1 MNRLD
6 WAAALCHRMHHC
18 AIMRLDVLR
27 FLIRRFLSICGKHA
41 ACRSEELLGSVLLR
55 LPAEAEA
62 LPAAPHCHLHGGCM
76 CSLDRTME
84 SLWEDGRRLVFVSS
98 VPCEG
103 QCLWWPPG
111 TVHNSYANSDT
122 LEVMWF
128 YNRGILE
135 DYRLNATQLFKCAVH
150 AADGA
155 RLTHHCIAHHL
166 VAQQRLLADAAD
178 NVSLHSPLTQLFAG

>member
-1 MNRLD
+1 
-6 WAAALCHRMHHC
+6 
-18 AIMRLDVLR
+18 
-27 FLIRRFLSICGKHA
+27 
-41 ACRSEELLGSVLLR
+41 
-55 LPAEAEA
+55 
-62 LPAAPHCHLHGGCM
+62 M

-150 AADGA
+150 AADRA

-178 NVSLHSPLTQLFAG
+178 NVSLHSPLTQLFAGRPVHICSASWPIINLLGYVSLGGNTVLNRPHSLFSTVSEDCVAVVSLPIGDNLSPMLAAG

>member
-1 MNRLD
+1 
-6 WAAALCHRMHHC
+6 
-18 AIMRLDVLR
+18 
-27 FLIRRFLSICGKHA
+27 
-41 ACRSEELLGSVLLR
+41 
-55 LPAEAEA
+55 
-62 LPAAPHCHLHGGCM
+62 M

-98 VPCEG
+98 VPCKG

-111 TVHNSYANSDT
+111 MIHNSYANSDT

-150 AADGA
+150 AAGQA
-155 RLTHHCIAHHL
+155 RLAHPRIAHL
-166 VAQQRLLADAAD
+166 VAQLRLLAHAPDKM
-178 NVSLHSPLTQLFAG
+178 SWRLPLTQLFARRPVHNGNACWPIINLLGYVFPRRDHCAEHATCSEQRLH